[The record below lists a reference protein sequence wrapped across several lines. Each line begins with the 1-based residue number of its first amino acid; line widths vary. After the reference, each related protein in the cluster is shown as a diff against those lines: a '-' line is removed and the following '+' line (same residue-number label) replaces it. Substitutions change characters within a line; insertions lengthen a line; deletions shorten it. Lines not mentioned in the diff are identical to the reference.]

1 MYKILVYLLAI
12 QHHSKNIH
20 YHCAGSTF
28 FSDHL
33 LADRIFDGLQ
43 DLMDEINEKY
53 YMGKEEDT
61 PQQTRLLEDA
71 AELVP
76 EAIDDMTVAF
86 KQLDRLIL
94 SCIDELETVAELE
107 SLTVGDNDL
116 IGRIG
121 SDMQQ
126 KHGFLWRRLK

>member
-12 QHHSKNIH
+12 QHHAKNIH

-28 FSDHL
+28 WADHL
-33 LADRIFDGLQ
+33 LADKVFDGLQ

-53 YMGKEEDT
+53 YMGKEEST

-86 KQLDRLIL
+86 KQLDSLIL